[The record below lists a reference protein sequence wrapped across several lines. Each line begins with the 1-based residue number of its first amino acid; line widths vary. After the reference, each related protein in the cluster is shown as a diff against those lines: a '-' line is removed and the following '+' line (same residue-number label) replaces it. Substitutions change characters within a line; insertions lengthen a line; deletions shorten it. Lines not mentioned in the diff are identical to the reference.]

1 MQVAPR
7 TYRSWKSKA
16 PAARTVTDAAIVN
29 ALKDTAE
36 KPESLY
42 GRRKMTAWLRR
53 EGHEVARCTVD
64 RLMRDEAMNGLVRG
78 RKPRAGAPA
87 KDSQRAPDLLNRD
100 FTAARPNAVWVTDFT
115 YVRTWAGFAYVAFAI
130 DVFSRA
136 IVGWHGSTIK
146 DTDMVLTTLKMAL
159 WRRDQAG
166 TPVPA
171 GMVHHSDAGSQYT
184 SIRFGEALLL
194 EGLAASVGSVGD
206 AYDNALAESTIG
218 LYKNEC
224 VRKGSPF
231 MTGPLKQLADVEKA
245 TMNWVHW
252 YNTERLH
259 STLSMIPPDEFEQN
273 YYAQVD
279 ASSDDE
285 ATSKKTA

>member
-1 MQVAPR
+1 
-7 TYRSWKSKA
+7 
-16 PAARTVTDAAIVN
+16 
-29 ALKDTAE
+29 
-36 KPESLY
+36 
-42 GRRKMTAWLRR
+42 
-53 EGHEVARCTVD
+53 
-64 RLMRDEAMNGLVRG
+64 MRDEAMNGLVRG
-78 RKPRAGAPA
+78 RKPKAGAVA

-146 DTDMVLTTLKMAL
+146 DADMALTTLKMSL

-206 AYDNALAESTIG
+206 AYDIPGPNRKFYTSQRPCDVQHCTDRGPALRDHR
-218 LYKNEC
+218 L
-224 VRKGSPF
+224 RR
-231 MTGPLKQLADVEKA
+231 PL
-245 TMNWVHW
+245 
-252 YNTERLH
+252 
-259 STLSMIPPDEFEQN
+259 SG
-273 YYAQVD
+273 
-279 ASSDDE
+279 
-285 ATSKKTA
+285 

>member
-1 MQVAPR
+1 VQVAPR
-7 TYRSWKSKA
+7 TYRSWKSKT
-16 PAARTVTDAAIVN
+16 PAARTVSDAAIVN

-53 EGHEVARCTVD
+53 KGHDVARCTVD

-78 RKPRAGAPA
+78 RKPKAGAAA

-100 FTAARPNAVWVTDFT
+100 FTAARPNVVWVTDFT

-166 TPVPA
+166 TPVPE
-171 GMVHHSDAGSQYT
+171 GQQEDGLKPGTVQN
-184 SIRFGEALLL
+184 ALRRVPETR
-194 EGLAASVGSVGD
+194 EGLKRRGSEHCCQRRCIV
-206 AYDNALAESTIG
+206 
-218 LYKNEC
+218 
-224 VRKGSPF
+224 
-231 MTGPLKQLADVEKA
+231 
-245 TMNWVHW
+245 
-252 YNTERLH
+252 
-259 STLSMIPPDEFEQN
+259 
-273 YYAQVD
+273 
-279 ASSDDE
+279 
-285 ATSKKTA
+285 SKTFCFPRH